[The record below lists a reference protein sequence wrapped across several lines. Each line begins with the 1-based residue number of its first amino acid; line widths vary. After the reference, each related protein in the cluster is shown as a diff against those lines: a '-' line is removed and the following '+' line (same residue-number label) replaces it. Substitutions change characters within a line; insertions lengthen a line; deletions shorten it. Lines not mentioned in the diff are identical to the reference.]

1 MKAGLRAALWR
12 LWFPQSAAHQS
23 FAQQLLNLVLK
34 LLAAAPALVIAA
46 VARKRYAERRRLA
59 PPPVPVIVVGNLMVG
74 GTGKTPIVAS
84 LARALTK
91 PGSIVGILSRGYGRA
106 SASVNLLDN
115 QTLDDVAS
123 NQANPQL
130 RTANEFGDEPLWL
143 ARELRARGVHAIVG
157 VGAQRAA
164 VLQDM
169 LKQFPQVRFVI
180 ADDGLQHA
188 ALSRS
193 FELVVFDE
201 REVGNGKVM
210 PAGPLREPL
219 ALAIGAD
226 AWLWRKPSD
235 PSHRPPCFQ
244 ITTRVLG
251 LRPLQAHAHSEWQH
265 APRIHALAGIAQ
277 PEVFLNT
284 LIQHTGLPAERFI
297 LHPLPDHASQ
307 EQLRAKTLEICQ
319 GGRSGAR
326 PVIMTTSKDEVK
338 LTASLL
344 ALADWWVLDI
354 EAELPAELVS
364 LVAQSLKASHG
375 PQTA

>member
-12 LWFPQSAAHQS
+12 LWFPESAGPQS
-23 FAQQLLNLVLK
+23 FGQQLLNLVLR
-34 LLAAAPALVIAA
+34 LLAGPPAVVVAA
-46 VARKRYAERRRLA
+46 VARKRYAERRQLT
-59 PPPVPVIVVGNLMVG
+59 PPLVPVIVVGNLIVG

-91 PGSIVGILSRGYGRA
+91 PGSTVGILSRGYGRA
-106 SASVNLLDN
+106 SRSVSLLDN
-115 QTLDDVAS
+115 QAD
-123 NQANPQL
+123 PQS
-130 RTANEFGDEPLWL
+130 TNANELGDEPLWL
-143 ARELRARGVHAIVG
+143 ARELHARGVHAIVG
-157 VGAQRAA
+157 VGAQRAV
-164 VLQDM
+164 VLDKM

-180 ADDGLQHA
+180 ADDGMQHA
-188 ALSRS
+188 ALPRS

-201 REVGNGKVM
+201 REVGNGKVL

-219 ALAIGAD
+219 ALVLNAD
-226 AWLWRKPSD
+226 AWLWRKASD
-235 PSHRPPCFQ
+235 PGHRPPCFQ
-244 ITTRVLG
+244 ITTRVRG
-251 LRPLQAHAHSEWQH
+251 LRALQAQAQDDWLH

-277 PEVFLNT
+277 PEAFLNT
-284 LIQHTGLPAERFI
+284 LIQHTGLPAGRFV

-307 EQLRAKTLEICQ
+307 EQLRAKTLEICE
-319 GGRSGAR
+319 GGRTGTK

-344 ALADWWVLDI
+344 SLADWWVLDI

-364 LVAQSLKASHG
+364 LLAESLKASDG